1 MDVTEP
7 ISPALASPSEKR
19 SHLRPLFAGTIFLG
33 SFLLFLVEPIAARQ
47 LLPTLGGSAA
57 VWITCLVF
65 FQTAL
70 LLGYLYAHWLSHH
83 PQWTV
88 HLGLL
93 ALATGAAI
101 LWVLRT
107 TSLNNGAAHPI
118 LTVFDA
124 LGVWIGLPFNMLAAT
139 SPLLQVWW
147 ARVETGAIPYRL
159 YALSNLASL
168 LALAIYPTIVEPNL
182 TLHAQRL
189 AWCCGFA
196 LFAIL
201 SVILAIKTRTAAASP
216 NPIAGDDPSAPPAQ
230 LTHKLLWVLLPMGAA
245 MQLSAVTSYLTANVA
260 AIPLLWILPLSVYL
274 ITLILAFQFRVLL
287 PWGII
292 ARFMV
297 VMLGALA
304 YSLSKTNAGWPL
316 WLSILF
322 FLIELFFACIF
333 CHSAA
338 TGLRPQRASEATL
351 FYLLFAA
358 GGALGSFLVGI
369 AAPLVFSLNLDL
381 PITFLVTALLALALN
396 WRGLWSQRLLW
407 IVASAAMVV
416 LIFMVRIAYLRDTTV
431 SVRNFYA
438 TLRVKQEVSY
448 PGTTTRTLMNGS
460 IQHGTQLFADDKL
473 RHTPTT
479 YYARDSGVGLAI
491 RFCCSDRPLNAPR
504 RIGVIGLGAGTIAA
518 YGRSGDYIRFY
529 DINPAVPPIA
539 RNVFTYI
546 HDAIH
551 ESGARVDIVEGDA
564 RTSLAREAPQNFD
577 VLVVDAFSGDAIP
590 IHLLTRE
597 ALDLYRRHLAPGGIL
612 AFHISN
618 RHVDLEPP
626 IAALAGSAGMEARH
640 VYSLGKDEP
649 GAYSST
655 WMLVTDNAA
664 FFLQPELVA
673 HAFDPDT
680 RPNFR
685 VWTDDYSAL
694 LPVLRWKGN

>member
-1 MDVTEP
+1 MNGQR
-7 ISPALASPSEKR
+7 L
-19 SHLRPLFAGTIFLG
+19 LFATTIFLA

-47 LLPTLGGSAA
+47 LLPVLGGSAA

-70 LLGYLYAHWLSHH
+70 LLGYMYAHWLARRHAPALHS
-83 PQWTV
+83 T
-88 HLGLL
+88 LL
-93 ALATGAAI
+93 AIAAAAAI
-101 LWVLRT
+101 LWVART
-107 TSLNNGAAHPI
+107 FIGSSGAGHPI
-118 LTVFDA
+118 LTVFSV
-124 LGVWIGLPFNMLAAT
+124 LSVSIGVPFLVLSAT

-147 ARVETGAIPYRL
+147 ARLESGEIPYRL
-159 YALSNLASL
+159 YSLSNLASL
-168 LALAIYPTIVEPNL
+168 LALAAYPSLVEPNL

-189 AWCCGFA
+189 AWCCGFL

-201 SVILAIKTRTAAASP
+201 SVILTVRIRSAVPAAP
-216 NPIAGDDPSAPPAQ
+216 NPATSENESIPSTP
-230 LTHKLLWVLLPMGAA
+230 LSRKLLWFFLPLGAA
-245 MQLSAVTSYLTANVA
+245 MQLCAVTSYLTANVA
-260 AIPLLWILPLSVYL
+260 AIPLLWILPLGVYL
-274 ITLILAFQFRVLL
+274 ITIILAFQFQVTL

-292 ARFMV
+292 ARVMV

-304 YSLSKTNAGWPL
+304 YTLSKVNSTWPL
-316 WLSILF
+316 WLSITF

-358 GGALGSFLVGI
+358 GGAAGSFLVGI
-369 AAPLVFSLNLDL
+369 AAPLAFNINLDL
-381 PITFLVTALLALALN
+381 PLTFLVTALLALAVN
-396 WRGLWSQRLLW
+396 WRGNWSQRLLW
-407 IVASAAMVV
+407 IVASAGMLVV
-416 LIFMVRIAYLRDTTV
+416 TFMVRRALTHNATV
-431 SVRNFYA
+431 TVRNFYA
-438 TLRVKQEVSY
+438 SLRVTQDLFSY
-448 PGTTTRTLMNGS
+448 PGTTVRTLMNGS
-460 IQHGTQLFADDKL
+460 IQHGTQIFGTDEL
-473 RHTPTT
+473 RRTPTT

-491 RFCCSDRPLNAPR
+491 RFCCGDGPQSRPRN
-504 RIGVIGLGAGTIAA
+504 IGVIGLGAGTIAA
-518 YGRSGDYIRFY
+518 YGRPGDHIRFY
-529 DINPAVPPIA
+529 DINPAVQPIA

-546 HDAIH
+546 RDSQAQI
-551 ESGARVDIVEGDA
+551 DIIEGDA
-564 RTSLAREAPQNFD
+564 RTSLAREQPQHFD

-626 IAALAGSAGMEARH
+626 IALLAASAHMEARH

-655 WMLVTDNAA
+655 WMLVTDNAD

-673 HAFDPDT
+673 HAFDPDIKPGL
-680 RPNFR
+680 RL
-685 VWTDDYSAL
+685 WTDDYSAL
-694 LPVLRWKGN
+694 LPVLRW